1 MIRFSTL
8 RCLQPVLGA
17 PLRRGDDCGGRICRL
32 ARPPMI
38 SIRCLPSRSI
48 TLALVLAGASGCV
61 RTVQAWPPPLT
72 PGTAVRVHFATPRV
86 VVYQRGRLQDSVA
99 GVPELR
105 GLVVALRGDT
115 LVLRVTSD
123 RKDSAGKSGE
133 AERETKLV
141 LDQSTTVT
149 RTEIDSW
156 KLSYAFLAG
165 SVLIFAALVLS
176 GG

>member
-1 MIRFSTL
+1 MI
-8 RCLQPVLGA
+8 PI
-17 PLRRGDDCGGRICRL
+17 RR
-32 ARPPMI
+32 
-38 SIRCLPSRSI
+38 LPSLCI
-48 TLALVLAGASGCV
+48 LLALLLAGPNGCV

-105 GLVVALRGDT
+105 GRVVALRGDT
-115 LVLRVTSD
+115 LVLRVKSD
-123 RKDSAGKSGE
+123 RKDSTGNSRE
-133 AERETKLV
+133 EERESTLV

-149 RTEIDSW
+149 RTEIDGW
-156 KLSYAFLAG
+156 KFSYALLAG
-165 SVLIFAALVLS
+165 SVLIFAVLVLS

>member
-1 MIRFSTL
+1 
-8 RCLQPVLGA
+8 
-17 PLRRGDDCGGRICRL
+17 
-32 ARPPMI
+32 MI

-72 PGTAVRVHFATPRV
+72 AGTAVRVHFVTPRV

-99 GVPELR
+99 GVRELQ

-115 LVLRVTSD
+115 LVLRVKSD
-123 RKDSAGKSGE
+123 LARSADESRE
-133 AERETKLV
+133 AEREATLV

-149 RTEIDSW
+149 RTEIDGW
-156 KLSYAFLAG
+156 KFSYALLAG

-176 GG
+176 GS

>member
-1 MIRFSTL
+1 
-8 RCLQPVLGA
+8 
-17 PLRRGDDCGGRICRL
+17 
-32 ARPPMI
+32 
-38 SIRCLPSRSI
+38 
-48 TLALVLAGASGCV
+48 V

-72 PGTAVRVHFATPRV
+72 PGTDVSVHFAAPRL

-99 GVPELR
+99 SVRELR

-115 LVLRVTSD
+115 LVLRVRSN
-123 RKDSAGKSGE
+123 RADSAGRSGE
-133 AERETKLV
+133 AERETTLV

-156 KLSYAFLAG
+156 KFSYAILAG

>member
-1 MIRFSTL
+1 
-8 RCLQPVLGA
+8 
-17 PLRRGDDCGGRICRL
+17 
-32 ARPPMI
+32 
-38 SIRCLPSRSI
+38 
-48 TLALVLAGASGCV
+48 
-61 RTVQAWPPPLT
+61 
-72 PGTAVRVHFATPRV
+72 VRVHFATPRL
-86 VVYQRGRLQDSVA
+86 VVYQQGQLQDSLASVR
-99 GVPELR
+99 ELR

-123 RKDSAGKSGE
+123 RKDSTGSSRE
-133 AERETKLV
+133 AKRESTLV

>member
-1 MIRFSTL
+1 
-8 RCLQPVLGA
+8 
-17 PLRRGDDCGGRICRL
+17 
-32 ARPPMI
+32 MI
-38 SIRCLPSRSI
+38 SIRSLPSRSLS
-48 TLALVLAGASGCV
+48 LALFLAGASGCM

-72 PGTAVRVHFATPRV
+72 PGTTVRVHFATPRL

-99 GVPELR
+99 GVRELR

-115 LVLRVTSD
+115 LVMRVKSD
-123 RKDSAGKSGE
+123 RASSADESRE
-133 AERETKLV
+133 AERETTVV

-156 KLSYAFLAG
+156 KFSYAFLAG
-165 SVLIFAALVLS
+165 TVLIFAALVLS